1 MSAQGF
7 QVREEDI
14 GCTLTPEAEEGGQ
27 DREEDGET
35 GWILLSQQRE
45 LVAEGG
51 VEIAAE
57 TTQRRTIS
65 EKRE

>member
-1 MSAQGF
+1 MRQ
-7 QVREEDI
+7 EDI
-14 GCTLTPEAEEGGQ
+14 GRTLTPEAEEGGQ

-35 GWILLSQQRE
+35 RWILLSQQGE

-51 VEIAAE
+51 VEITAKTA
-57 TTQRRTIS
+57 QRRTIS